1 MTVAR
6 WKTGHK
12 RWVVPEE
19 DRSLFV
25 GPAPNQVTSTLTSN
39 RELLWHDES
48 LQGYD
53 FQGYRFSELLKICRA
68 DLLQQA
74 IRYTRAYRDVSL
86 PKELEV
92 QTEAFQ
98 GPIVLGG
105 HQPELFHPGVWAK
118 NFVIDRWARENAG
131 VALQILIDT
140 DVPKSLGIH
149 VPGGSLTKPTTKYL
163 PLDHRS
169 DRVSYEAWKI
179 RDIDEFGSFGE
190 RVRER
195 VAPLIGNPFIDRY
208 WPRVLERASNVRQ
221 VGLCLAQAR
230 HQFEA
235 TWGLQ
240 TLELPQSE
248 ICKGDAFR
256 WFTAHILAH
265 LPRFHEI
272 YNSALFE
279 YRSQNRLR
287 NHAHP
292 VPDLAA
298 GESGL
303 QAPFWIWTDQN
314 PHRQPLHCQ
323 YQGDQL
329 LLAGSTGV
337 AFSIQATPEGDLHTA
352 VEQLA
357 EAESQGIHIRSRA
370 LITTMFARLFCGDLF
385 VHGIGGANYDRL
397 TDMIIERFF
406 GFHSPEYMVVSGTLR
421 LPLPGSGVGVEEI
434 RRCNE
439 SLRDFIFNP
448 DRLLK
453 SSGDFPVSS
462 ECQAWIEEK
471 KRWLDTPLTN
481 DNGSTRHKAIERCN
495 HAIQPFA
502 TGLAQAAESK
512 RKDLIAK
519 MQADTI
525 LAARDY
531 AFCLFPEHL
540 LAEFLLD
547 TVGRSL

>member
-1 MTVAR
+1 MTVASQ
-6 WKTGHK
+6 KIGHT

-19 DRSLFV
+19 DRSLYV
-25 GPAPNQVTSTLTSN
+25 GPAPNQLTSTLNSN
-39 RELLWHDES
+39 RELLWKDEAHR
-48 LQGYD
+48 GYD
-53 FQGYRFSELLKICRA
+53 FQGYRFSELLELCRA
-68 DLLQQA
+68 DLLQKA
-74 IRYTRAYRDVSL
+74 IRYTRAYRNVSL
-86 PKELEV
+86 PREL
-92 QTEAFQ
+92 QGRTEGFR
-98 GPIVLGG
+98 GPIILGG

-149 VPGGSLTKPTTKYL
+149 VPGGSLTKPTVEYL
-163 PLDHRS
+163 PFEHRS
-169 DRVSYEAWKI
+169 ERVSYEAWQI
-179 RDIDEFGSFGE
+179 RDNAEFDSFGD

-195 VAPLIGNPFIDRY
+195 VAPLIDDPFIDHY
-208 WPRVLERASNVRQ
+208 WPRVIERAKNVRQ

-235 TWGLQ
+235 GWGLQ

-279 YRSQNRLR
+279 YRKQNRLR

-292 VPDLAA
+292 VPDLAS

-303 QAPFWIWTDQN
+303 QAPFWIWADEDPQ
-314 PHRQPLHCQ
+314 RQPLHCQ

-329 LLAGSTGV
+329 LLAGNKGV
-337 AFSIQATPEGDLHTA
+337 TFAIQATPEGDLHTA

-370 LITTMFARLFCGDLF
+370 LMTTMFARLFCGDLF

-397 TDMIIERFF
+397 TDTIIDRFF
-406 GFHSPEYMVVSGTLR
+406 GFQPPGYMVVSGTLR
-421 LPLPGSGVGVEEI
+421 LPLEGSGVTVEEI
-434 RRCNE
+434 RRCDA
-439 SLRDFIFNP
+439 SLRDFVFNP

-453 SSGDFPVSS
+453 SSGDVPISS
-462 ECQAWIEEK
+462 QCQAWIKEK
-471 KRWLDTPLTN
+471 KQWLDTPLTN
-481 DNGSTRHKAIERCN
+481 ENGSTRHEAIERCN
-495 HAIQPFA
+495 RAIQPFA
-502 TGLAQAAESK
+502 LRLAQATETK
-512 RKDLIAK
+512 RKNLIKK

-525 LAARDY
+525 LGARDY

-547 TVGRSL
+547 TVRHSL